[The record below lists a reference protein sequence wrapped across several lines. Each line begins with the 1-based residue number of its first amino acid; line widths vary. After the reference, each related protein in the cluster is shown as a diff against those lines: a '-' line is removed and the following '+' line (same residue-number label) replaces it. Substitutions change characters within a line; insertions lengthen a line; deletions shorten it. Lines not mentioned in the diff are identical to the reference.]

1 VKFEI
6 KHAVTGNVIFT
17 AEIDDSFENYNEAVK
32 LGAAVKLVIKAGAD
46 LSGAYLRAA
55 NLSSADL
62 SGADLSSAD
71 LSGADLR
78 GANLSGANLSDAD
91 LGDAYLG
98 DAFLGGANSIIDGG
112 VPDGWRCVGWLKNG
126 VIMLR
131 VGCRN
136 KTIADGREYWANKEN
151 RREIMAAIDYIEAV
165 AKIRGWVK

>member
-1 VKFEI
+1 MKFEI

-32 LGAAVKLVIKAGAD
+32 LGAAVKLVIKAG
-46 LSGAYLRAA
+46 
-55 NLSSADL
+55 
-62 SGADLSSAD
+62 AD